1 MKQYP
6 VKRHC
11 TIVTPSLN
19 AFHGYASTYMDLLVE
34 EAKKDLKAA
43 LTTKEQKLHHLKTM
57 GKISSAR

>member
-34 EAKKDLKAA
+34 EAKEDVGRK
-43 LTTKEQKLHHLKTM
+43 
-57 GKISSAR
+57 